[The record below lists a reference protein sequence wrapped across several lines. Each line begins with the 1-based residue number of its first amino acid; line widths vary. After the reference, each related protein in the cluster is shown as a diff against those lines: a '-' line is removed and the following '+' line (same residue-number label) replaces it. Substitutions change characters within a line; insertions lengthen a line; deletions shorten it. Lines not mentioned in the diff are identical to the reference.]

1 MKKPRKRGK
10 RHLPMDEELFL
21 QPWFL
26 SRPVHDTLR
35 RLLPPSQML
44 KMRYYFDDF
53 GCLRCQSQTAMYRS
67 NGMCTSCFILIH
79 SRVIGCLRKRFQK
92 IGIESSRAPIK
103 RYLERLA
110 KKVDHGPSKRYSP
123 KLTAR
128 LPRCS
133 Q

>member
-1 MKKPRKRGK
+1 MNKTQRLSRTP
-10 RHLPMDEELFL
+10 LEVDEELFL
-21 QPWFL
+21 QPWFIT
-26 SRPVHDTLR
+26 RPLHDELR

-53 GCLRCQSQTAMYRS
+53 GCLRCQSRTAMYRS
-67 NGMCTSCFILIH
+67 NGMCTSCFVLVH

-123 KLTAR
+123 KLTSR
-128 LPRCS
+128 
-133 Q
+133 

>member
-1 MKKPRKRGK
+1 MKKTRRLSKT
-10 RHLPMDEELFL
+10 LPLVDEELFL
-21 QPWFL
+21 QPWFIT
-26 SRPVHDTLR
+26 RPLHDELR

-67 NGMCTSCFILIH
+67 NGMCTSCFVLVH

-92 IGIESSRAPIK
+92 IGIESGRAPVK

-110 KKVDHGPSKRYSP
+110 KEVDYSKAGSPSIKRRQAHKS
-123 KLTAR
+123 R
-128 LPRCS
+128 
-133 Q
+133 